1 MSCVEPA
8 VYGYASQKIS
18 TPFSRAR
25 AIRRSI
31 LGVDRCQF
39 SFPIDFKW
47 LISTGVRSA
56 FPTAIISSSAAS
68 TPLPYCRMW
77 TVMGIP
83 EFCSGASARMS
94 SSVV

>member
-18 TPFSRAR
+18 TPLSRAC

-39 SFPIDFKW
+39 AFPMDFKW
-47 LISTGVRSA
+47 LISTGV
-56 FPTAIISSSAAS
+56 
-68 TPLPYCRMW
+68 
-77 TVMGIP
+77 
-83 EFCSGASARMS
+83 
-94 SSVV
+94 